1 MTEMIRD
8 LMEKSVLSVQSVS
21 KEWHGLTLRKPYLCL
36 EAESDLH
43 SEYGKLLVEEDMEEE
58 KILTLHPEE
67 DKQGVNISR
76 SKYDMIRQAILNAIR
91 SQGTISFKGL
101 VSLVEYNL
109 RNRFEGSI
117 PWYVTTVKL
126 DMEARGEIERIPG
139 SGEQKIR
146 LKKKKITE

>member
-1 MTEMIRD
+1 
-8 LMEKSVLSVQSVS
+8 
-21 KEWHGLTLRKPYLCL
+21 
-36 EAESDLH
+36 
-43 SEYGKLLVEEDMEEE
+43 MEEE

-67 DKQGVNISR
+67 GKQGVNISR
-76 SKYDMIRQAILNAIR
+76 SKYDMIRQAILDAIR
-91 SQGTISFKGL
+91 SQGTISFQGL

-139 SGEQKIR
+139 SGEQKLR
-146 LKKKKITE
+146 LKRKRVTE